1 MIIYLFINVTY
12 NYEKMSNGGFDFWL
26 LGILFIALLVIGI
39 IAAGIIFLW
48 RREKKLNKEKEN
60 LKNPISNEA
69 DNQNE
74 KLVDNDN
81 QN

>member
-1 MIIYLFINVTY
+1 
-12 NYEKMSNGGFDFWL
+12 MSNGGFDFWL